1 MGGSC
6 FESRKN
12 RVDLIKENSEEEE
25 FLSRLNPFN
34 IMHGRYKDLDEND
47 FTNARNSVVYKGFD
61 PREAVIEMDTPTMD
75 GVIETE
81 PCTEKEDIYFRKIIE
96 LAKQEGIPILLFASP
111 YGVTEKEQKIL
122 NYIGVLAE
130 EEGVEFIDFNRK
142 YDELDMDFSS
152 DMADGGHLNYSGNY
166 KFTKYFGSILKDKY
180 EIPDHRG
187 DTRYSSWEWDSALQ
201 NFERN
206 DLIIEKS
213 EDAVEILNL
222 AQKGYI
228 VFGVNGEKA
237 YIIDDGN
244 IVSEGD
250 PGFRLTYTKGKD
262 SFLFTEWDDKGNHLV
277 SLFVNDDEYIE
288 YYGNILF
295 IYDTVNH
302 KYIKSIYY

>member
-1 MGGSC
+1 M
-6 FESRKN
+6 
-12 RVDLIKENSEEEE
+12 
-25 FLSRLNPFN
+25 
-34 IMHGRYKDLDEND
+34 
-47 FTNARNSVVYKGFD
+47 
-61 PREAVIEMDTPTMD
+61 
-75 GVIETE
+75 
-81 PCTEKEDIYFRKIIE
+81 
-96 LAKQEGIPILLFASP
+96 
-111 YGVTEKEQKIL
+111 
-122 NYIGVLAE
+122 
-130 EEGVEFIDFNRK
+130 
-142 YDELDMDFSS
+142 
-152 DMADGGHLNYSGNY
+152 
-166 KFTKYFGSILKDKY
+166 
-180 EIPDHRG
+180 
-187 DTRYSSWEWDSALQ
+187 YSSWEWDSALQ

-206 DLIIEKS
+206 DLIIENS

-288 YYGNILF
+288 YYGNVLF
-295 IYDTVNH
+295 IYDTINH